1 MAIKKILVGTDFSS
15 EAMTALD
22 QGMNIARHTDAEL
35 VLLHACSIPQPGHPD
50 VPDSVKG
57 AAERFEQMMR
67 DTLDE
72 NRQQLEQLRE
82 THSGQGVEVSHMVI
96 DAFPD
101 VGVAN
106 AARELDADLV
116 IIGTHGRTGLR
127 RLLLGSVAERVVRL
141 TETNVMVARK
151 SKHHTSGG
159 YNRILVPTD
168 FSSTAE
174 KALGTALELVAPGGV
189 IELVNFWQLP
199 ATATGYWGPTA
210 SAGSVVEPLR
220 TELSETA
227 AAMGNNLLERYR
239 PQHDK
244 IVFEAVEESPVNGL
258 QDRLESGAYD
268 LVVMGSHGR
277 RGLRRLLLGSVAEAT
292 VRHSPI
298 SVLVVHAGSDQ

>member
-1 MAIKKILVGTDFSS
+1 MAINKILVGTDFSN
-15 EAMTALD
+15 EAMAALNT
-22 QGMNIARHTDAEL
+22 GMNVARHTEAEL
-35 VLLHACSIPQPGHPD
+35 ILLHACSIPQPGHPD

-72 NRQQLEQLRE
+72 NRAQLEQLRE
-82 THSGQGVEVSHMVI
+82 THAGQGVEVSHMVI

-106 AARELDADLV
+106 AARELDADMV

-141 TETNVMVARK
+141 TETDVLVARK
-151 SKHHTSGG
+151 GKHDGAGG
-159 YNRILVPTD
+159 FNHILVPTD
-168 FSSTAE
+168 FSEAAE
-174 KALGTALELVAPGGV
+174 KALGRAIDLVAPGGV

-220 TELSETA
+220 TELAETA
-227 AAMGNNLLERYR
+227 AAMGNNLLDRYR
-239 PQHDK
+239 PRHEK
-244 IVFEAVEESPVNGL
+244 LVFEAVEEAPVNGIH
-258 QDRLESGAYD
+258 DKLESGAYD

-292 VRHSPI
+292 VRHAPI
-298 SVLVVHAGSDQ
+298 SVLVVHAGGEK